1 MHTPLCDQLGIEFP
15 IFAFTHCRDVV
26 VAVSKA
32 GGFGVLGAVGFTPEQ
47 LEIELNWIDEHI
59 GDHTYGVDIVIPN
72 KYEGMD
78 SNLSADELAKM
89 LADMVPQEHLDFAK
103 KILTDHGVPLTAEDN
118 ESTLRLL
125 GWTEATATPQVEV
138 ALKHPKMTLIANALG
153 TPPRDMIEHI
163 HAEGRKVAALCGSPS
178 QARKHADAGVD
189 IVIAQGGEAGGHS
202 GEVGS
207 IVLWPQVVKEVA
219 PVPVLAAG
227 GIGSGQQIAAA
238 LALGAQGA
246 WTGSQWL
253 MVEEAENTPV
263 QQAAYVKA
271 GSRDTVRSR
280 SFTGKPARMLRNDWT
295 EAWENPDN
303 PKPLGMPLAVHGLRT
318 CGGRHAQVPR
328 RDRRRRVQ
336 PGRPGG
342 RAVREGREDLRRHR
356 AVGPGVPRGHQHA
369 QRAQRG
375 GFRLIATRSAGPP
388 QVSGRACFVG

>member
-1 MHTPLCDQLGIEFP
+1 MQTDIAKKLGIEFP

-32 GGFGVLGAVGFTPEQ
+32 GGLGVLGAVGFTPEQ
-47 LEIELNWIDEHI
+47 LEVELNWIDEHI

-78 SNLSADELAKM
+78 ANLSADELAKM
-89 LADMVPQEHLDFAK
+89 LQDMVPQEHLDFAK

-118 ESTLRLL
+118 ESTLQLL

-189 IVIAQGGEAGGHS
+189 IIIAQGGEAGGHS
-202 GEVGS
+202 GEIGS

-263 QQAAYVKA
+263 QQAAYAKA

-295 EAWENPDN
+295 EAWENPEN
-303 PKPLGMPLAVHGLRT
+303 PKPLGMPL
-318 CGGRHAQVPR
+318 Q
-328 RDRRRRVQ
+328 
-336 PGRPGG
+336 
-342 RAVREGREDLRRHR
+342 
-356 AVGPGVPRGHQHA
+356 
-369 QRAQRG
+369 
-375 GFRLIATRSAGPP
+375 FM
-388 QVSGRACFVG
+388 VSGLAVAATHKYPDETVDVAFNPVGQVVGQFEKVEKTSAVIERWVQEYLEATNTLNELNEAASV